1 MYKIMLLILTMFMAA
16 CTNVQVK
23 EIDPSLQIS
32 HVCIQNN
39 PKVLVAEFIPVV
51 RNGFERHGITTE
63 VYNKVKPHHCEYY
76 LTYTALKDLNFAKH
90 LHHAELQ
97 VYRGVNR
104 IAYAEYRL
112 TGKGGFSQNKWGS
125 VESKMDPVIDQLL
138 ANYTPEKVDAN
149 RKTIPDSFDSTDK
162 EQGEKSKKLRELK
175 GWFNEGLIT
184 EQEYKN
190 EKQKVLSQ

>member
-1 MYKIMLLILTMFMAA
+1 MNKIILLILTMFMAA

-23 EIDPSLQIS
+23 EIDSSLQIS

-39 PKVLVAEFIPVV
+39 PKVLVAEFLPVV

-63 VYNKVKPHHCEYY
+63 VYNKDKPHHCEYY

-112 TGKGGFSQNKWGS
+112 TGKWGS

-138 ANYTPEKVDAN
+138 ANY
-149 RKTIPDSFDSTDK
+149 
-162 EQGEKSKKLRELK
+162 
-175 GWFNEGLIT
+175 
-184 EQEYKN
+184 
-190 EKQKVLSQ
+190 